1 MVFLKIFL
9 KITYNEKILLIK
21 ALKMLIFNNDFYV
34 SVIYIKIILLYYI
47 Y

>member
-21 ALKMLIFNNDFYV
+21 VLKMLIFNNDFYV